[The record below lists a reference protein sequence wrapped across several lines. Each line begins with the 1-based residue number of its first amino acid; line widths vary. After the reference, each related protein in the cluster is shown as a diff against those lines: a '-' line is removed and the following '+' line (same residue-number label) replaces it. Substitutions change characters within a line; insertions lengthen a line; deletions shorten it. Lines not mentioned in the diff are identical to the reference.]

1 MVTSSDSYSATK
13 IESEQTTCSQKAGV
27 SMMCFVA
34 FLFLYFLMSGPLVWI
49 EDKMKFKPF
58 TRSLHVVYA
67 PLVLVAKS
75 ELKPASNMIK
85 SYIQLFKN

>member
-1 MVTSSDSYSATK
+1 MATSFDSDTKTK
-13 IESEQTTCSQKAGV
+13 IESENPTRAQKAITGG
-27 SMMCFVA
+27 MCFVV

-58 TRSLHVVYA
+58 TRSVRTVYA

-75 ELKPASNMIK
+75 DMKPASNMIK